1 MLDMKRWI
9 LLAATA
15 TALFAAPKFTL
26 TDASGATHTEKEWW
40 KASGVVLYFITTD
53 CPVSNGYVPE
63 MNRIAKDYESRGV
76 RFYGVIADT
85 STPLADVQKHAR
97 EFGYTFPILI
107 DAHQTLVKYTNAD
120 VTPEAAAL
128 TSQGDLKYLGRIDN
142 QVESFGK
149 HRPYATQHEL
159 RDALDAVLAGKQPAS
174 ASAPPVGCTI
184 NRVK

>member
-1 MLDMKRWI
+1 MQDMKQWI

-26 TDASGATHTEKEWW
+26 TDTNGGTHTEKEWW

-63 MNRIAKDYESRGV
+63 MNRIAEDYSSRGV

-85 STPLADVQKHAR
+85 DTSFADVQKHAR
-97 EFGYTFPILI
+97 EFAYTFPVLM
-107 DAHQTLVKYTNAD
+107 DPHQILVKFTNAD
-120 VTPEAAAL
+120 VTPEAAVL
-128 TSQGDLKYLGRIDN
+128 EPQGEIKYLGRIDN

-159 RDALDAVLAGKQPAS
+159 REALNAVLAGKQPAK
-174 ASAPPVGCTI
+174 ASAPPVGCSI

>member
-1 MLDMKRWI
+1 MANMKWWI
-9 LLAATA
+9 LPAAA
-15 TALFAAPKFTL
+15 AILSGAPKFTL
-26 TDASGATHTEKEWW
+26 SDTNGATHTEKEWW

-85 STPLADVQKHAR
+85 ETSLDDVRKHAR
-97 EFGYTFPILI
+97 EFAYTFPILI
-107 DAHQTLVKYTNAD
+107 DPHQILVKYTAAD

-128 TSQGDLKYLGRIDN
+128 TPQGDLKYLGRIDN

-149 HRPYATQHEL
+149 HRPNATQHEL
-159 RDALDAVLAGKQPAS
+159 RDALDAVLTGKQPSKA
-174 ASAPPVGCTI
+174 AAPPVGCSI